1 MLMCIYICIC
11 IYIYIYAYMYM
22 YTYIYIYLYVYMYIY
37 IYTAPLLSTAE
48 SEEAKYTESRLS
60 TVWGNM
66 ASQIVGRFWEKGP
79 YMYRA
84 IWEKTLGNL

>member
-1 MLMCIYICIC
+1 
-11 IYIYIYAYMYM
+11 
-22 YTYIYIYLYVYMYIY
+22 MYIY
-37 IYTAPLLSTAE
+37 VYIAPLLSTAE
-48 SEEAKYTESRLS
+48 IEEAKYSESRLS

-84 IWEKTLGNL
+84 IWEKTLGNLWACKSLPSNSWTEQSLQHDFSYDQ